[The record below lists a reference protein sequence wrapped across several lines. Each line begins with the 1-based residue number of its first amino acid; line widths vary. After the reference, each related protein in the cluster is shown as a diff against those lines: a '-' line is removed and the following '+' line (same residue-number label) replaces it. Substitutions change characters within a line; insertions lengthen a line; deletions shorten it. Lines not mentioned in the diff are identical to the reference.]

1 MLKLIRLE
9 MHRLSWKSILR
20 TIILINIIIFCLLI
34 IMQSDGSGFTSYE
47 EIFFVL
53 ALLLGIA
60 YIVYASVLYARI
72 FVQEFRDRTITILF
86 TYPVSRVKI
95 LLAKVIFVIGFIFCL
110 IVCSHFILS
119 IFFYMLNKLVSFS
132 ITLEPLT
139 TAAIL
144 KILGQLIVFSLL
156 CTGLSLFSLFFG
168 MIRTSVPA
176 TILSS
181 VLVVF
186 LLNTNEHGDFS
197 AGLPFLMISC
207 LVGYLLASITLWKVL
222 KRDL

>member
-110 IVCSHFILS
+110 IV
-119 IFFYMLNKLVSFS
+119 
-132 ITLEPLT
+132 
-139 TAAIL
+139 
-144 KILGQLIVFSLL
+144 
-156 CTGLSLFSLFFG
+156 
-168 MIRTSVPA
+168 
-176 TILSS
+176 
-181 VLVVF
+181 
-186 LLNTNEHGDFS
+186 
-197 AGLPFLMISC
+197 
-207 LVGYLLASITLWKVL
+207 
-222 KRDL
+222 